1 MSPLYHQGR
10 DHRAP
15 AQGDRGFHESTYK
28 KYLADPEGY
37 ERNTKNT
44 AYINYLKNE
53 FPLRLKWTDEECYQH
68 GLHYY
73 DEDAVR
79 PDGSVFYTYNPNSK
93 WDWYSIGGRFQN
105 LIPLKGG
112 GFTDEASMDDVDIEY
127 HSKEAYKRAIRFW
140 QLVVDEQPP
149 VTEEDEEVVKYA
161 FYKKEYYTERY
172 DSAEDY
178 ADFCSGFHVY
188 ATLLPNYE
196 WLEPGQMGWFGL
208 SAADAD
214 DERKWRKRLKE
225 IFKIAKEKHWDI
237 TIVDCHI

>member
-1 MSPLYHQGR
+1 MGHYSVAVFQDPKQKRTTLEDLLQPFCEENVCPRYITKAEIIERQR
-10 DHRAP
+10 KEIED
-15 AQGDRGFHESTYK
+15 FNESTYK

-44 AYINYLKNE
+44 AHINYLKNE

-172 DSAEDY
+172 TSAEDY
-178 ADFCSGFHVY
+178 ADFCAGFHVY

-196 WLEPGQMGWFGL
+196 
-208 SAADAD
+208 
-214 DERKWRKRLKE
+214 
-225 IFKIAKEKHWDI
+225 
-237 TIVDCHI
+237 